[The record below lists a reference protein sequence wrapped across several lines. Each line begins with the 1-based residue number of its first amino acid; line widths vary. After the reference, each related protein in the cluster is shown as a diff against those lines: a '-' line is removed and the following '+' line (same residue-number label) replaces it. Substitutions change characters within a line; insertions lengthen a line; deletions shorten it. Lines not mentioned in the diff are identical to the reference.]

1 MHPQHRSAI
10 VLASLTLFAAD
21 ALARPS
27 IYKCGENV
35 EFKVDFTPRQAQLFL
50 ADKTH
55 TLVRIKSATD
65 AHYVH
70 RKSGITL
77 IAKKSDLTLRE
88 GGRELQCKLQI
99 TP

>member
-1 MHPQHRSAI
+1 MHSQYRCAF
-10 VLASLTLFAAD
+10 VLVSLTLLAAD

-27 IYKCGENV
+27 TYKCAEDV
-35 EFKVDFTPRQAQLFL
+35 EFKVDFTPRKAQLYL

-55 TLVRIKSATD
+55 ALVRIKSAND
-65 AHYVH
+65 AHYVN
-70 RKSGITL
+70 RNSGITL